1 MTRYDVTANIDD
13 WYLPNTAGR
22 VDGTTTLSV
31 SYNNNISPSI
41 YSVGFGDIDTS
52 AIGTDVI
59 SAASLFIYIHSY
71 TSTKFVTKTFRI
83 TMDDGTYHFIYEG
96 TFTAAGWYEIPL
108 TSDEFAYINK
118 TGDTH
123 MIIGVSSPGALKQ
136 RIMNVRAREYVT
148 EGNYSM
154 YMNIT
159 HAPAPTSTFIPQMM
173 VF

>member
-13 WYLPNTAGR
+13 WYLPSTAGR

-31 SYNNNISPSI
+31 SYNNNVSPSV
-41 YSVGFGDIDTS
+41 YTVGFGDIDTS

-71 TSTKFVTKTFRI
+71 TATKFVTKTFRI

-123 MIIGVSSPGALKQ
+123 MSYWSFKPRSFKTKNDGRSSK
-136 RIMNVRAREYVT
+136 RICYRRKL
-148 EGNYSM
+148 
-154 YMNIT
+154 
-159 HAPAPTSTFIPQMM
+159 
-173 VF
+173 